1 VWPPPAEIWENVSAG
16 GIASPERLPP
26 QQITERSG
34 VDPALSSERRNISA
48 IMCATCAE
56 ENGCVV
62 EQTMEGV

>member
-1 VWPPPAEIWENVSAG
+1 MLKLAA
-16 GIASPERLPP
+16 AA
-26 QQITERSG
+26 SG